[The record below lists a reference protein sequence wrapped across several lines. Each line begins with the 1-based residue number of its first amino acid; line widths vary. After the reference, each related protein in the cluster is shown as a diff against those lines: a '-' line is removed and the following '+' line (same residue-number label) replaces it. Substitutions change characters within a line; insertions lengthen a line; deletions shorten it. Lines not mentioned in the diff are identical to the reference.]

1 MVARRSEF
9 GGDHSDLRKVL
20 NVAHF
25 RFYRRWAGKR
35 MGSSVGGR
43 CWAYLLCR
51 RALRRP
57 AKRSIVWSACMDTLS
72 ARKMHSTR
80 TTENARLIFRVIG
93 IVVNAVLHREKAKR
107 TREKWQGGRQR
118 VIFA

>member
-1 MVARRSEF
+1 
-9 GGDHSDLRKVL
+9 
-20 NVAHF
+20 
-25 RFYRRWAGKR
+25 
-35 MGSSVGGR
+35 
-43 CWAYLLCR
+43 
-51 RALRRP
+51 
-57 AKRSIVWSACMDTLS
+57 MDTLS